1 MKKSRKKLKLE
12 FMAEAEALF
21 DEMMSWDERT
31 PEPDLTQI
39 EDVVLELRKRF
50 GEKMAQAVLARQES
64 RQPVEKVTCSQC
76 EEELV
81 NKGQKGNHVETRL
94 GNLAI
99 ERGYYYCPRCERGF
113 FPSGSAAEDL
123 GAGVE

>member
-1 MKKSRKKLKLE
+1 MKKSREKLKLE
-12 FMAEAEALF
+12 FMVEAEALF
-21 DEMMSWDERT
+21 DELMSWDERT

-39 EDVVLELRKRF
+39 EEVVLELRQRF
-50 GEKMAQAVLARQES
+50 GEQMAQAVLARQES
-64 RQPVEKVTCSQC
+64 RQPAEKVTCAQC

-81 NKGQKGNHVETRL
+81 NKGQKGNHVETQL

-99 ERGYYYCPRCERGF
+99 ERGYYYCPRCEQGF

-123 GAGVE
+123 GAWVE